1 MARDPKD
8 LHCWQ
13 LAHALRGEVHRL
25 CRHELVERDFKFCNG
40 FRDAAGSVCRNLA
53 EGFVRFDSGWIV
65 QFFGY
70 ALASLAELIDYL
82 YECGIRGVLDDKELE
97 RLLDRAEH
105 VKATTTKFM
114 KPHIAKSRD
123 KSKRGP
129 RRPEPPAP
137 QADSP

>member
-8 LHCWQ
+8 LRCWQ
-13 LAHALRGEVHRL
+13 LAHALRVEVNRL
-25 CRHELVERDFKFCNG
+25 CQHQLVARDFKFCNG

-53 EGFVRFDSGWIV
+53 EGFVRFESGWIV

-82 YECGIRGVLDDKELE
+82 HECELRGVLDDKELE

-105 VKATTTKFM
+105 VKATTTNFM
-114 KPHIAKSRD
+114 KPHIRKARDEKKGSQRRKTSR
-123 KSKRGP
+123 
-129 RRPEPPAP
+129 AP
-137 QADSP
+137 